1 AKLETGRSLMQF
13 WCNRRVTSACWTIE
27 VVSILETAEQRLTSI
42 LGITP
47 SDEVGYYSRR
57 KPIHLDTGSFLPA
70 LSSLFSL
77 DSSQRQSAR
86 REHTKTN
93 ISK

>member
-1 AKLETGRSLMQF
+1 MQF

-27 VVSILETAEQRLTSI
+27 VASILETVEQRLTSI

-70 LSSLFSL
+70 SNPLFAL
-77 DSSQRQSAR
+77 VDSDHRK
-86 REHTKTN
+86 HTKTEF
-93 ISK
+93 SK

>member
-1 AKLETGRSLMQF
+1 MQF

-27 VVSILETAEQRLTSI
+27 VASILETAEQRLTSI

-70 LSSLFSL
+70 SNIPVVRTSRQRPWGTYKNEVL
-77 DSSQRQSAR
+77 DIA
-86 REHTKTN
+86 K
-93 ISK
+93 